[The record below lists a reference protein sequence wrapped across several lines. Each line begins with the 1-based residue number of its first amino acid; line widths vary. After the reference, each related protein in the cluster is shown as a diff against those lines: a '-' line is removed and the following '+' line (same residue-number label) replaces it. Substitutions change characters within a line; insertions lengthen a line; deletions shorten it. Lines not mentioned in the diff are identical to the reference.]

1 MTFIRFTVPNNKYI
15 PIYINSQTHRTSLIT
30 NEDFL
35 TGLEIGI
42 PLNIFSNI
50 FTNLHYGYDIT
61 NWEVVLMQFVLA
73 FYTYGKDRY
82 YDALEFQKNPYN
94 TSKIE
99 LYNTINNSREGYRLA
114 IFSSYLIFTI
124 WVLINDNILFPYILL
139 LYLNGEYKLYKKYL
153 GIFKAAYIGFMWT
166 MSSVILPCVVYDNSY
181 DIFSYPIDYLPCFLI
196 LFATSSFAD
205 NKDISDDIINSIET
219 IPLKYGIEKSNLIN
233 LFALIVAS
241 ILLIENPNFEN
252 RIWVNSLVEVQN
264 FVTMG
269 LLYNSTFN
277 NI

>member
-15 PIYINSQTHRTSLIT
+15 PISINSQIHRTSLIT

-61 NWEVVLMQFVLA
+61 NWEVVFMQFVLA

-99 LYNTINNSREGYRLA
+99 LYNTINNSTQGYRLS
-114 IFSSYLIFTI
+114 IFSSNLIFTT

-153 GIFKAAYIGFMWT
+153 GIFKPVYIGFMWT
-166 MSSVILPCVVYDNSY
+166 MASVILPCVVYDKSY
-181 DIFSYPIDYLPCFLI
+181 DIFNYPIDYLPCFLI

-219 IPLKYGIEKSNLIN
+219 IPVKYGIEKSNLIN

-241 ILLIENPNFEN
+241 ILLIENPNYEN
-252 RIWVNSLVEVQN
+252 RILINSLVELQN